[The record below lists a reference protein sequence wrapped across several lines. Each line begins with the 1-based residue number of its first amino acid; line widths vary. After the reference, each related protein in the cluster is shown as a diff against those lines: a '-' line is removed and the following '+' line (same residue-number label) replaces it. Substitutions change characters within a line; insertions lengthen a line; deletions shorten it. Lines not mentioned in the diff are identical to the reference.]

1 MTLSRILK
9 WSDFLFCLAVKLRS
23 NPSHLVFCSSKVSG
37 TRRVLQMSLY
47 PGTLSNFSSRGS
59 EMFPRQKRNVISK
72 GSSGSASFRL
82 NVSWSPPDQKLLS
95 TPSSSPYLPGWA
107 HPPYGGNSSPSL
119 ESATSLFHSERRSTS
134 KSRVSL
140 RAQPSVDLRVQYNP
154 HMFCVLVTRIQVV
167 TKTIN
172 VHFQWECRK

>member
-23 NPSHLVFCSSKVSG
+23 NPSHLVFCSSKVSE

-59 EMFPRQKRNVISK
+59 EVFPRQKRNVISK
-72 GSSGSASFRL
+72 GSSGSASFL
-82 NVSWSPPDQKLLS
+82 LDVSCSHPDQKLLS

-107 HPPYGGNSSPSL
+107 HPPTEETHLHRLNPRPHYFIQNADRLVNQESHSGHSPLLTSESSTILICSVFSSL
-119 ESATSLFHSERRSTS
+119 
-134 KSRVSL
+134 V
-140 RAQPSVDLRVQYNP
+140 Y
-154 HMFCVLVTRIQVV
+154 
-167 TKTIN
+167 KT
-172 VHFQWECRK
+172 